1 MPDFPS
7 LGGDTSDLSGPTFTL
22 ASERM
27 TEFHGELK
35 SKNRNQNSSRVTR
48 IIGNEPGEGGL
59 VRVGTAADR
68 SADKCGQVHLE
79 TEPVLKPVFV
89 VSSDFHIRLQGFQE
103 KMRN

>member
-27 TEFHGELK
+27 TEFHGKLK
-35 SKNRNQNSSRVTR
+35 SKNRNRNSSRVTR
-48 IIGNEPGEGGL
+48 INGNEPGEGGL

-68 SADKCGQVHLE
+68 SADKCGQVHWE

-89 VSSDFHIRLQGFQE
+89 VSSDFHIRLQEFQE

>member
-7 LGGDTSDLSGPTFTL
+7 LGGETSDLSGPTFTL

-35 SKNRNQNSSRVTR
+35 CKNQNRNSSRVTR
-48 IIGNEPGEGGL
+48 INGNEPGEGGL

-68 SADKCGQVHLE
+68 SADKSGQVHWE

-89 VSSDFHIRLQGFQE
+89 VSSHQTSGISGEDEEF
-103 KMRN
+103 KS